1 MEPYIPPHIAFIYKK
16 RQSINL
22 ERRENMRLKFQ
33 KEFPEVAE
41 LAGEFKEAGLN
52 LVLISSRANTQAIQE
67 ATERLREAGKKLEE
81 AYSILEQR
89 YVKNEDRFFCPD
101 CQDTGNME
109 GELCH
114 CALDI
119 LKGLEKKSG
128 VAFPPPEG
136 IELRKFDLDLFSD
149 EQRPEWYAGKVSPK
163 KVAENF
169 LYKAWHLVKHFP
181 HKVEMIYFFGK
192 PGTGKTWLAAAI
204 AAELRKRG
212 FSVAFIRSTDYI
224 DLSARLRVLDRSFNP
239 DEVEHQMARERI
251 AFLENADVLVLDEL
265 GSEAASDSA
274 YNDIIRLLDRRI
286 EHADKLCII
295 TGNLSPQEFMERYD
309 ERLGSRLMGNFAIFP
324 IEGPDLRLV
333 QSRRR
338 R

>member
-1 MEPYIPPHIAFIYKK
+1 MELYIPPHIAFVYKK
-16 RQSINL
+16 RQSVNL

-33 KEFPEVAE
+33 KEYPEVAE
-41 LAGEFKEAGLN
+41 LAAKFKEAGLK
-52 LVLISSRANTQAIQE
+52 LVLISSKANAQAIRE
-67 ATERLREAGKKLEE
+67 ATERLKEAGKNLEA
-81 AYSILEQR
+81 AYAMLEQK
-89 YVKNEDRFFCPD
+89 YVKNEDRYFCPD
-101 CQDTGNME
+101 CQDTGNKD

-128 VAFPPPEG
+128 VAFPPPAG
-136 IELRKFDLDLFSD
+136 IELNNFDLNLFSD
-149 EQRPEWYAGKVSPK
+149 DQRPEWYAGKVSPK

-169 LYKAWHLVKHFP
+169 LRKARHLVKNFP
-181 HKVEMIYFFGK
+181 HKTEMLYFFGK

-204 AAELRKRG
+204 AAGLRKRG
-212 FSVAFIRSTDYI
+212 FSTAFIRSADYI
-224 DLSARLRVLDRSFNP
+224 DLSARLRILDRSFNP
-239 DEVEHQMARERI
+239 DEAEHQVTRERI

-286 EHADKLCII
+286 EHSDKLCII

-324 IEGPDLRLV
+324 MEGPDLRLV
-333 QSRRR
+333 KSKRRR
-338 R
+338 